1 MRTRAVF
8 LSLVFALAAPAFAG
22 TTPQVRKETE
32 APNPRDSLLRVNSNN
47 QAFDFFRPWRKK
59 PPFSRR
65 GIGVLI
71 EGGRILVTAE
81 LVANSNFIELEK
93 AATAEKSAATVERVD
108 YDCNLAVLK
117 PVEPEFIKAM
127 NPMPIDG
134 DLKVG
139 SELEVLQME
148 PNGDIARTAAKVT
161 TIGVGGYP
169 FENLGLLVF
178 KAAVPL
184 QQREGSFT
192 LPAVRDGKLVGLL
205 MRYDARNQTAEI
217 VSTPVIRHFL
227 KEMEGGSYEGF
238 ARLGL
243 SFASLR
249 DPQLRRH
256 VKVAEPGGIY
266 VTEVVPGGSAA
277 LAGIRKGDVI
287 LEIDGKAIDQ
297 DGNYEDPDFG
307 RILFSHI
314 TSTARHPG
322 ETVAVRISR
331 DGKVE
336 DLKVALQVPDRS
348 RVVSE
353 AHITDRAPRF
363 LVLGGLVFVELSR
376 SYLQEWGADWAK
388 AAPQRLVYYDAFQNE
403 LPEDRGKIVVLSQVM
418 PTPDTLGYE
427 DLQNHVVLKAN
438 GRTVRSLEDLA
449 EASKE
454 PSGGFHKIELEEDP
468 KLIFLDA
475 QSVEANKDALMKHYA
490 LPALQ
495 RL

>member
-1 MRTRAVF
+1 M
-8 LSLVFALAAPAFAG
+8 
-22 TTPQVRKETE
+22 
-32 APNPRDSLLRVNSNN
+32 
-47 QAFDFFRPWRKK
+47 
-59 PPFSRR
+59 
-65 GIGVLI
+65 I
-71 EGGRILVTAE
+71 EGGRILATAE

-93 AATAEKSAATVERVD
+93 AATAEKSAAAVERVD

-117 PVEPEFIKAM
+117 PVDPAFIEGMEPMA
-127 NPMPIDG
+127 IDG
-134 DLKVG
+134 GLGVG
-139 SELEVLQME
+139 SALEVLQLE
-148 PNGDIARTAAKVT
+148 PNGEVARTAGKVT

-217 VSTPVIRHFL
+217 AGTPVIRHFL
-227 KEMEGGSYEGF
+227 KEMGKPKYEGF

-243 SFASLR
+243 SFAALR

-256 VKVAEPGGIY
+256 AKVAEPGGIY

-287 LEIDGKAIDQ
+287 LEIDGKAVDQ
-297 DGNYEDPDFG
+297 DGNYGDPVFG

-322 ETVAVRISR
+322 ETVVVRISR
-331 DGKVE
+331 GGKVE
-336 DLKVALQVPDRS
+336 ELPVALQVPDRA
-348 RVVSE
+348 RMASE
-353 AHITDRAPRF
+353 AHVTDRAPRYF
-363 LVLGGLVFVELSR
+363 ILGGLVFVELSR

-403 LPEDRGKIVVLSQVM
+403 LPADRGKIVVLSQVLPM
-418 PTPDTLGYE
+418 PDTLGYE
-427 DLQNHVVLKAN
+427 DLQNHVVAKAN

-449 EASKE
+449 EAARQ
-454 PSGGFHKIELEEDP
+454 PAGGFHKIELEEDP
-468 KLIFLDA
+468 KFIFLDA
-475 QSVEANKDALMKHYA
+475 ESVSANQEALKKHYA
-490 LPALQ
+490 LPSLE

>member
-1 MRTRAVF
+1 MRVFMAV
-8 LSLVFALAAPAFAG
+8 LLLAAPLFAG
-22 TTPQVRKETE
+22 TTPQARKPGAAGEQGK
-32 APNPRDSLLRVNSNN
+32 PSLLRVNSNN
-47 QAFDFFRPWRKK
+47 QAFDFFRPWMKK
-59 PPFSRR
+59 QPTSRR
-65 GIGVLI
+65 GLGVLI

-81 LVANSNFIELEK
+81 LVANSNFIEIEK
-93 AATAEKSAATVERVD
+93 PATAEKSSAVVERVD
-108 YDCNLAVLK
+108 YDCNLAVLR
-117 PVEPEFIKAM
+117 PADPSFVESMP
-127 NPMPIDG
+127 PMPIDG
-134 DLKVG
+134 ALKVG
-139 SELEVLQME
+139 SELEVLQLE
-148 PNGDIARTAAKVT
+148 PNGEIARTAGRVT

-217 VSTPVIRHFL
+217 VGAPVVRHFL
-227 KEMEGGSYEGF
+227 KEMEKPKYEGF

-243 SFASLR
+243 SFAALR

-266 VTEVVPGGSAA
+266 VTEVLPGGSAA
-277 LAGIRKGDVI
+277 LAGIKKGDVI

-297 DGNYEDPDFG
+297 DGNYEDPEFG
-307 RILFSHI
+307 RILFSHT
-314 TSTARHPG
+314 TSTVKHPG
-322 ETVAVRISR
+322 ESVLVRISR
-331 DGKVE
+331 GGKVE
-336 DLKVALQVPDRS
+336 ELPVALQVPDRS

-353 AHITDRAPRF
+353 AHVTDRAPRYF
-363 LVLGGLVFVELSR
+363 VLGGLVFVELSR

-403 LPEDRGKIVVLSQVM
+403 LPEDRGKIVVLSQVLPM
-418 PTPDTLGYE
+418 PDTLGYE
-427 DLQNHVVLKAN
+427 DLRNHVVAKAN
-438 GRTVRSLEDLA
+438 GRTIRGLEDLA
-449 EASKE
+449 EAARQPE
-454 PSGGFHKIELEEDP
+454 GGFHKIELEEDP
-468 KLIFLDA
+468 KFIFLDA
-475 QSVEANKDALMKHYA
+475 QSVGANQEALKKHYA